1 MAEEALMLRE
11 PLENLTTPRENCRVI
26 AGVDSLHGLLMNAPE
41 LANGLLIQPVADFLV
56 ALGDPAASADKS
68 ASSTSPAVG

>member
-11 PLENLTTPRENCRVI
+11 PLENLTTPRENYRVI
-26 AGVDSLHGLLMNAPE
+26 AGVVSLHRLLMNAPK

-56 ALGDPAASADKS
+56 ALGDPAASAEMS
-68 ASSTSPAVG
+68 ASSTSPSA